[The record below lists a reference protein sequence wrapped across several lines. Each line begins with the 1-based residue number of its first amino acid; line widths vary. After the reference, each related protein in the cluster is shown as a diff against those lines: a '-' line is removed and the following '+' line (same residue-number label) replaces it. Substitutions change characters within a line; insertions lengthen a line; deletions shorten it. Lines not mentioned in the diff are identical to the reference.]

1 MKSEFRRFFLNLRRE
16 MDESYIIKN
25 SEKIIANLLSS
36 DLYKNFETIFVYVS
50 KNKEVNTR
58 DFIEKALDDKKKVY
72 IPKIIDKKMYAARIT
87 KLDDLKIGAFDIP
100 TSINDDFIKNPDLTI
115 CPGLSFDYD
124 KNRLGYGG
132 GYYDRFLSE
141 NITQKVGL
149 MISDFASIKIPS
161 EKWDVKMDYII
172 TEEKIF

>member
-1 MKSEFRRFFLNLRRE
+1 MYSARL
-16 MDESYIIKN
+16 
-25 SEKIIANLLSS
+25 
-36 DLYKNFETIFVYVS
+36 
-50 KNKEVNTR
+50 TR
-58 DFIEKALDDKKKVY
+58 
-72 IPKIIDKKMYAARIT
+72 
-87 KLDDLKIGAFDIP
+87 LDDLKIGAFDIP
-100 TSINDDFIKNPDLTI
+100 TSINDEFIKNPDLTI

-141 NITQKVGL
+141 SITQKVGL